1 MTKEEFIRI
10 TEMMNGS
17 KEDTEL
23 AIGIITQAY
32 NTNIYKRLVCACFTK
47 RSIEHMDLLK
57 VSSTECSL
65 VSIWDSIKNDKNPSK
80 YMDIYKY
87 MVELRLQ
94 NMSDLSGL
102 SNVIKNIDITL
113 NEK

>member
-1 MTKEEFIRI
+1 MTREEFIRI
-10 TEMMNGS
+10 TEMINGS

-23 AIGIITQAY
+23 AIGIITNAY
-32 NTNIYKRLVCACFTK
+32 NTNIYRRLICACFTK
-47 RSIEHMDLLK
+47 RSTEHMDLLK
-57 VSSTECSL
+57 VPSTECSL
-65 VSIWDSIKNDKNPSK
+65 ASIWDSIKNDKNPSK

-87 MVELRLQ
+87 IIELRLQ

-102 SNVIKNIDITL
+102 SDVIKNIDITL